1 MNFSALRQ
9 FVFAF
14 TVGTLVLLQA
24 NHAYAFFGLFGS
36 DSFGISQI
44 ARNIVESATNL
55 PGLLTG
61 IAYLVG
67 LLLGALG
74 IKDLKS
80 HVENAQQSPL
90 KNALI
95 KLLAG
100 GAMFSLPIVF
110 DAMQNAINPGDV
122 GFGSGGGAGNFIS
135 SIMGSISG
143 LIPTANINHVLST
156 IIESI
161 EDLPGLISA
170 LAYMIGL
177 LMGYIGVSKIKDH
190 VENPDQTPLKEG
202 VIRLIIGGAF
212 FSIPTV
218 YEAMANTIEGD
229 GSGIF
234 SDIVSI
240 MGSGSLFYSSEAGDV
255 ACSPISLTS
264 IIPFGGMIADFLGF
278 GGSGISL
285 GNVLCG
291 IIRSSGAITS
301 FLTAMAYLFGCVLGF
316 WALLK
321 LRDHVLNPSQ
331 TPIWDSVSRFLAG
344 GAFFALPTVIDAFR
358 NSVVPES
365 LAVGMSLQTNSG
377 FNTGSGG
384 TGFLGGL
391 FDGLMNIVDSVVGGL
406 FGTGGAGACG
416 AGLDAKLACFMND
429 IFGPLHVLLNFFGI
443 VAGTI
448 LIMIGISRLLKS
460 AQDGARGPGGLGTMM
475 TFLVG
480 GALISFNSLIRA
492 FSSSLFSSPVTFT
505 YAELRYTEGMSDSE
519 IAGAYSVISSI
530 LQFMILVGL
539 ISFVR
544 GLFIM
549 RGVAEGDNQA
559 SMMSSVTH
567 LIGGALAVNLGP
579 LLNAVQ
585 ATLGITGFGVTF
597 S

>member
-1 MNFSALRQ
+1 MNLWAIRHY
-9 FVFAF
+9 VFAL
-14 TVGTLVLLQA
+14 TIGILALLQA
-24 NHAYAFFGLFGS
+24 DHAYAFFGLFGS
-36 DSFGISQI
+36 DSFGVSQI
-44 ARNIVESATNL
+44 AENIVSSVTNL

-61 IAYLVG
+61 LAYLVG

-74 IKDLKS
+74 IKDLKA

-110 DAMQNAINPGDV
+110 EAMENAINPGDV
-122 GFGSGGGAGNFIS
+122 EFGSGGGVGNFVS
-135 SIMGSISG
+135 SIIGSISG
-143 LIPTANINHVLST
+143 FIPTANINHVLST

-161 EDLPGLISA
+161 ESLPGLISA

-177 LMGYIGVSKIKDH
+177 LMGYVGVMKIKDH
-190 VENPDQTPLKEG
+190 VENPDQNPLKEG
-202 VIRLIIGGAF
+202 VIRLLIGGAF
-212 FSIPTV
+212 FSLPTV
-218 YEAMANTIEGD
+218 YEAMSNTIEGD

-240 MGSGSLFYSSEAGDV
+240 LGSGSLFYSSEAGDV
-255 ACSPISLTS
+255 ACSPIS
-264 IIPFGGMIADFLGF
+264 IPFIGAFF
-278 GGSGISL
+278 GGDISV
-285 GNVLCG
+285 GNALCG
-291 IIRSSGAITS
+291 IIRNAGALTS
-301 FLTAMAYLFGCVLGF
+301 FLTAIAYLFGCVLGF
-316 WALLK
+316 MALIK

-331 TPIWDSVSRFLAG
+331 TPIWDSIARFLAG
-344 GAFFALPTVIDAFR
+344 GAFFALPTVIDALR
-358 NSVVPES
+358 NTVVPES
-365 LAVGMSLQTNSG
+365 LNVGMSLQTNSG
-377 FNTGSGG
+377 FNSGSGG
-384 TGFLGGL
+384 TGFLGNL
-391 FDGLMNIVDSVVGGL
+391 FDGMMDIVNSVMGGL
-406 FGTGGAGACG
+406 FGSGGGCTPG
-416 AGLDAKLACFMND
+416 SSHGLDSALACLMND
-429 IFGPLHVLLNFFGI
+429 IFGPMHVLLNFFGI
-443 VAGTI
+443 VAGTV

-460 AQDGARGPGGLGTMM
+460 AQDGARGPGGIGTMM

-492 FSSSLFSSPVTFT
+492 FSTSLFTSPVTFT
-505 YAELRYTEGMSDSE
+505 YAEIRYDDGS
-519 IAGAYSVISSI
+519 IAGAEMASAYSVISSV